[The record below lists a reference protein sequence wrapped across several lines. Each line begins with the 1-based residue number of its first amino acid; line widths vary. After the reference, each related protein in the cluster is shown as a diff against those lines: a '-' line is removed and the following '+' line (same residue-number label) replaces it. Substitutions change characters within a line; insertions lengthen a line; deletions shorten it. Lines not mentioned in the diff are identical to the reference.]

1 MINSLTVT
9 SPDPIVR
16 GYNESIS
23 VDFVLENID
32 QHDILVAPTGTTN
45 FQFRLVF
52 SENDVTTTGDG
63 SGSGFPREEFPLEG
77 SGSGGGRRRRRRDV
91 FADASFYFES
101 VDLQLAIPP
110 NAERALTA
118 GQTMNIAASV
128 SYNEYYV

>member
-1 MINSLTVT
+1 M
-9 SPDPIVR
+9 R

-23 VDFVLENID
+23 VTFVLENVD

-52 SENDVTTTGDG
+52 SENDVTTTGEG
-63 SGSGFPREEFPLEG
+63 SGSGSGGGFPREEFPLEG

-128 SYNEYYV
+128 SYNKCTLRLIR